1 MESSV
6 DRSQKRKKFPVLS
19 DKRVFRTSSWVSDA
33 GPLTFSGGVDPGRCV
48 GERRLPKSALTIR
61 ADTPYMAEKFRRR
74 VRLPEGWRRRIG
86 KGEKTSG
93 WMKMAIEKMR
103 TRFAPSPTGFLHIGG
118 ARTALFNWLYTR
130 RHEGT
135 FVLRIEDTD
144 QARST
149 EASTR
154 AILDAM
160 TWLGLNWD
168 EGPYFQAERVDI
180 HRQMVQKLIDEGKAY
195 FCTCTPEELDAK
207 RKKALAE
214 GRKPKYDGTCRE
226 RGLTRSADS
235 VVRFRSPEVGTT
247 VMHDLIKGDIS
258 FNNEELDD
266 LIIERADGYPT
277 YNFAV
282 VVDDAQMG
290 ITHVIRGDD
299 HVNNTPKQIQI
310 YEALGYEVPLFGH
323 VPMILG
329 SDKARLSKRHGA
341 TSVMAYQEMG
351 YLPEALVNYLVRL
364 GWSHGDQEIFS
375 MEELIGFFALEA
387 VGKSAAVFNPDKL
400 LWLNQHYI
408 MDYPPERLIE
418 VVRPFWEQRG
428 FDTSNAMFVAKVVSD
443 LRARAKTLVEMA
455 DSGAFYFLEEVPYDP
470 EAAAKFL
477 TPEYAGHLEA
487 VAQRLPALEDYTKD
501 GLEQFLRALAEER
514 GTKLKW
520 IAQTLRVAL
529 TGRTVSPGIDEVMV
543 TLGKERT
550 IRKIQAAV
558 ARIGTAV

>member
-1 MESSV
+1 MMM
-6 DRSQKRKKFPVLS
+6 
-19 DKRVFRTSSWVSDA
+19 TN
-33 GPLTFSGGVDPGRCV
+33 
-48 GERRLPKSALTIR
+48 
-61 ADTPYMAEKFRRR
+61 EK
-74 VRLPEGWRRRIG
+74 I
-86 KGEKTSG
+86 
-93 WMKMAIEKMR
+93 R

-130 RHEGT
+130 RHGGT

-149 EASTR
+149 EESTR

-160 TWLGLNWD
+160 AWLGLNWD
-168 EGPYFQAERVDI
+168 EGPYFQAERVQL
-180 HRQMVQKLIDEGKAY
+180 HREMVQKLIAEGKAY
-195 FCTCTPEELDAK
+195 YCTCTPEELEAK

-214 GRKPKYDGTCRE
+214 SRKPKYDGTCRD
-226 RGLTRSADS
+226 RRLARSENS
-235 VVRFRSPEVGTT
+235 VVRFRGPEVGVT
-247 VMHDLIKGDIS
+247 VLHDLIKGNIS

-310 YEALGYEVPLFGH
+310 YEALGHEAPLFGH

-329 SDKARLSKRHGA
+329 ADKARLSKRHGA

-364 GWSHGDQEIFS
+364 GWSHGDQEIFT
-375 MEELIGFFALEA
+375 MEELIREFSLES
-387 VGKSAAVFNPDKL
+387 VGKSASIFNPEKL

-408 MDYPPERLIE
+408 MAYPAERMTELMM
-418 VVRPFWEQRG
+418 PFWGKRG
-428 FDTSNAMFVAKVVSD
+428 FDASERPFVAKVVSD
-443 LRARAKTLVEMA
+443 LRTRSKTLVEMA
-455 DSGAFYFLEEVPYDP
+455 DSSSFYFQKEVDYDP
-470 EAAAKFL
+470 EAAQKFL

-487 VAQRLPALEDYTKD
+487 AAERIAGLADYTKN
-501 GLEQFLRALAEER
+501 GLEILLRSLAEER

-529 TGRTVSPGIDEVMV
+529 TGKTVSPGIDEVMV
-543 TLGKERT
+543 TLGKERVLER
-550 IRKIQAAV
+550 IRRAGV
-558 ARIGTAV
+558 RIGSTR